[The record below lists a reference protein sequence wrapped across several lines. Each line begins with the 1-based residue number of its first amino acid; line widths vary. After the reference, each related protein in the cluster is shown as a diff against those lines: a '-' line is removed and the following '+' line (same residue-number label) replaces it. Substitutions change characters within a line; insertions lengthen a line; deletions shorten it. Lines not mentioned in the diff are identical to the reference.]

1 MVYRLRAGNHYYD
14 IHEQTL
20 VMGILN
26 VTPDSF
32 SDGGK
37 YEEIDQAL
45 QHAKQMEQD
54 GAHIIDVGGESTR
67 PGHEPVSAE
76 EEIKRVI
83 PVIEQIK
90 DEVSIPVSIDTYKA
104 ETALQAIR
112 AGAHIINDVWGAK
125 KDPEIADVAAEY
137 DVPIVL
143 MHNRDHTDYDDLL
156 EDIKKDL
163 EESITIA
170 KKRGVKD
177 DQIILDPGI
186 GFGKTMEH
194 NLYIMRRL
202 EELTVL
208 GYPLLLGTSRK
219 RFIGHVLDL
228 PVHER
233 VEGTGA
239 SVCLGI
245 QKGASIVRVHD
256 VKEMARMA
264 KMMDA
269 MLGKR
274 GSALDKIFINGM
286 KFYGYHG
293 VFPEENRLG
302 QTFIVDVTLEV
313 DLIPAGN
320 SDDIKDSVDYGE
332 VYEWTRQVVEGSA
345 RNLIETVAEDLAAL
359 LFRKYEAI
367 QRVKIKVTKPNPP
380 IPGNY
385 EGVGVE
391 ICRER

>member
-156 EDIKKDL
+156 EDIKK
-163 EESITIA
+163 I
-170 KKRGVKD
+170 
-177 DQIILDPGI
+177 
-186 GFGKTMEH
+186 
-194 NLYIMRRL
+194 
-202 EELTVL
+202 
-208 GYPLLLGTSRK
+208 
-219 RFIGHVLDL
+219 
-228 PVHER
+228 
-233 VEGTGA
+233 
-239 SVCLGI
+239 
-245 QKGASIVRVHD
+245 
-256 VKEMARMA
+256 
-264 KMMDA
+264 
-269 MLGKR
+269 
-274 GSALDKIFINGM
+274 
-286 KFYGYHG
+286 
-293 VFPEENRLG
+293 
-302 QTFIVDVTLEV
+302 
-313 DLIPAGN
+313 
-320 SDDIKDSVDYGE
+320 
-332 VYEWTRQVVEGSA
+332 
-345 RNLIETVAEDLAAL
+345 
-359 LFRKYEAI
+359 
-367 QRVKIKVTKPNPP
+367 
-380 IPGNY
+380 
-385 EGVGVE
+385 
-391 ICRER
+391 